1 MLHTVGRVVG
11 TSALMMFVCLHSSA
25 KAQQATTGRQ
35 AITPKEFPNS
45 GLPYSPGILA
55 GNTLYIS
62 GQLGRDPATAKLV
75 PGGIEAETRQA
86 MANIRK
92 VLQAAGMDFKNVVSV
107 NAFITSFADFDKFN
121 AIYKTYFPVDPPA
134 RATVQVA
141 GLNLGA
147 HLEIQMIATK

>member
-1 MLHTVGRVVG
+1 MRNTFGRVAGSIAIALAVG
-11 TSALMMFVCLHSSA
+11 LTSEGR
-25 KAQQATTGRQ
+25 AQAPGSRR
-35 AITPKEFPNS
+35 AITPQDFPKS
-45 GLPYSPGILA
+45 GLPYSPGILV

-62 GQLGRDPATAKLV
+62 GQLGRDPATAQLV

-86 MANIRK
+86 MANVRK

-107 NAFITSFADFDKFN
+107 NVYITSFGDFAKFN
-121 AIYKTYFPVDPPA
+121 ALYQEYFPVDPPA

-147 HLEIQMIATK
+147 HLEIQMIAVK

>member
-1 MLHTVGRVVG
+1 AIGL
-11 TSALMMFVCLHSSA
+11 AFCLSSQA
-25 KAQQATTGRQ
+25 HAQQAQGSHR

-75 PGGIEAETRQA
+75 SGGIEGETRQA

-107 NAFITSFADFDKFN
+107 TAFIASFSDFEKFN
-121 AIYKTYFPVDPPA
+121 AIYKEYFPVDPPA

-147 HLEIQMIATK
+147 RIEIQMIAAK